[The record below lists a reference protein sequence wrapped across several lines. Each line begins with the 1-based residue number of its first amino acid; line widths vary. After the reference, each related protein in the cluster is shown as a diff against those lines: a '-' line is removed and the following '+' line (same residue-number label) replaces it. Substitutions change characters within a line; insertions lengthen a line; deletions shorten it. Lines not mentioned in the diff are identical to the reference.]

1 MAMFEIEDSKHL
13 ELEGNSTSKDEL
25 LKAKNVDGL
34 TAVANVAGIA
44 PLQSQL
50 PRWKQFVKWLW
61 INWLALV
68 IGSAAGCMGTLA
80 AQWLT
85 AHYHLAH

>member
-1 MAMFEIEDSKHL
+1 MAMFEFEDSKGL
-13 ELEGNSTSKDEL
+13 KLEGNSTSKDEL
-25 LKAKNVDGL
+25 LKAKNIEGL
-34 TAVANVAGIA
+34 TAIANAAGIA
-44 PLQSQL
+44 PLQ
-50 PRWKQFVKWLW
+50 PRPTRWKQFVKWLW

-68 IGSAAGCMGTLA
+68 IGSAAGCLGTLA